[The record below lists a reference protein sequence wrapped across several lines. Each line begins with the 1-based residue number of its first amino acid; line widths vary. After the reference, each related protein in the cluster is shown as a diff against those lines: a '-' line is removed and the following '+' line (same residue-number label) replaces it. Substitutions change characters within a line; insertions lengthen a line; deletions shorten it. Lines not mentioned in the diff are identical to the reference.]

1 MRASR
6 SPRIFAREITVASKN
21 LFPAQVEALLEDAAR
36 REKAR
41 VLAEQ
46 TQRAG
51 IAPTTETIVDGR
63 RGAPIDAA
71 TDRSTIIIEYE
82 YLREIAAWL
91 LDTLE
96 RGAVRG
102 ESGVYSRSFVLLV
115 DGVEAQVS
123 AITHDTQ
130 SFVVANTQPYAR
142 RLEVGKTKS
151 GSPFIVDDSRY
162 RYVDSVAKA
171 AKARFGNVALV
182 RHTFVTLSGAYRLRR
197 AQGKRR
203 DRQAGSEISYPGVR
217 VSKL

>member
-1 MRASR
+1 MIAR

-21 LFPAQVEALLEDAAR
+21 LFPAEVEALLEQAAR
-36 REKAR
+36 NEKAR
-41 VLAEQ
+41 VLREQ

-51 IAPTTETIVDGR
+51 IAPTAEVIVDGK

-71 TDRSTIIIEYE
+71 TDKSLIIIEYE

-102 ESGVYSRSFVLLV
+102 PTGVYAKSFILLV
-115 DGVEAQVS
+115 DGNEADIS
-123 AITHDTQ
+123 AITHDTK

-142 RLEVGKTKS
+142 RLEVGKTRS
-151 GSPFIVDDSRY
+151 GSPFVVDESRY
-162 RYVDSVAKA
+162 RYVDSISKA
-171 AKARFGNVALV
+171 AKARYGNFAII

-197 AQGKRR
+197 RQGKRR
-203 DRQAGSEISYPGVR
+203 DRQAGSEISYPGIR

>member
-1 MRASR
+1 MISR

-41 VLAEQ
+41 VLTEQ

-51 IAPTTETIVDGR
+51 IAPTSETIVDGR
-63 RGAPIDAA
+63 RGAPIEAA
-71 TDRSTIIIEYE
+71 TDKSLIIIEYE

-102 ESGVYSRSFVLLV
+102 PTGVYARSFILLV
-115 DGVEAQVS
+115 DGTQAEVG
-123 AITHDTQ
+123 AITHETK
-130 SFVVANTQPYAR
+130 SIVVANTRPYAR
-142 RLEVGKTKS
+142 RLEVGKTRS
-151 GSPFIVDDSRY
+151 GAPFVVDDSRY

-171 AKARFGNVALV
+171 AKARYGNFALI
-182 RHTFVTLSGAYRLRR
+182 RHTFVTLNGAYRLRR

-203 DRQAGSEISYPGVR
+203 DRQSGSEISYPGIR